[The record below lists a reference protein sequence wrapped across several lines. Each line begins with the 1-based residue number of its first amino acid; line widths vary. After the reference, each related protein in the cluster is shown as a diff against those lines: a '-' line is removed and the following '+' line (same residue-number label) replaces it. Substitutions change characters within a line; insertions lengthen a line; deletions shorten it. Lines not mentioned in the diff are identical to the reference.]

1 MNHGVTRIAN
11 AATAI
16 VPRSRIGHDHLLATV
31 ATVDKT
37 REQIDSIAC
46 DARAIASLMM
56 RVVAVDDGL
65 DALEDIPIDVAV
77 KMLFEH
83 HLPLALWELL
93 TVIAGSLGVGAHHPA
108 RPSEDVGSGIGGIA
122 QDAQNRAGRRS
133 HKACPVLTHGPS
145 RKQQA
150 MCLHMPHDFSGL
162 TQLQKQTEDQ
172 RKALLHLQIWV
183 LDHRSIVDTQEAHRK
198 LHHELSTLCL
208 VVHASIETSAQ
219 GMKLKLRNN
228 SLHSQKES
236 PVGRGRIVDS
246 VAVADEALVHRAQ
259 IEQRIPVTAVAGQT
273 RTLVT

>member
-1 MNHGVTRIAN
+1 
-11 AATAI
+11 
-16 VPRSRIGHDHLLATV
+16 
-31 ATVDKT
+31 
-37 REQIDSIAC
+37 
-46 DARAIASLMM
+46 M
-56 RVVAVDDGL
+56 RQHDGL
-65 DALEDIPIDVAV
+65 NALEDIPIDVAV
-77 KMLFEH
+77 KM
-83 HLPLALWELL
+83 
-93 TVIAGSLGVGAHHPA
+93 
-108 RPSEDVGSGIGGIA
+108 R
-122 QDAQNRAGRRS
+122 
-133 HKACPVLTHGPS
+133 
-145 RKQQA
+145 
-150 MCLHMPHDFSGL
+150 LHMPHDFSGL

-183 LDHRSIVDTQEAHRK
+183 LDHRSIVDTHEAHRQ
-198 LHHELSTLCL
+198 LHHQLSPLGL